1 MICAPKAF
9 RNLRRLTLWAAAG
22 ILGFWIVFLDSHSLF
37 KRIQWHR
44 ELHALQVENVRLAEE
59 TALLE
64 HQLAT
69 GISDEVVERIARE
82 QYGMQR
88 PGETIYRIEQ
98 E

>member
-1 MICAPKAF
+1 MIRAPKAF
-9 RNLRRLTLWAAAG
+9 RNLRRLTMWAVAAV
-22 ILGFWIVFLDSHSLF
+22 LGFWIVFLDSHSLF
-37 KRIQWHR
+37 KRVQWHR
-44 ELHALQVENVRLAEE
+44 EHSALQAENVRLAEE
-59 TALLE
+59 IALLE

-88 PGETIYRIEQ
+88 PAETIYRVEQ